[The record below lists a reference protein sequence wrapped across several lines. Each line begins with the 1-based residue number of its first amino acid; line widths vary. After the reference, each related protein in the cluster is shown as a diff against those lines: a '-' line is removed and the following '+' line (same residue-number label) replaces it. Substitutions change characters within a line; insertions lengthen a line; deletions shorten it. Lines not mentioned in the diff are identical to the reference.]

1 MPAPSGQRADTGSQP
16 STMPKTTI
24 ASNAETNSGTT
35 VRESPATLI
44 TRSAG
49 R

>member
-1 MPAPSGQRADTGSQP
+1 
-16 STMPKTTI
+16 MPKTTI
-24 ASNAETNSGTT
+24 ASSAETNSGTT
-35 VRESPATLI
+35 VKDRPATLI